1 MRGRHS
7 EKSFPC
13 FASKGQKQGKTELFM
28 VADLREMQEN
38 QRVSEI
44 RIDKSEFVEE
54 FFAFLKAHKEYDI
67 IVAEENGIVV
77 SAMFVYLIP
86 KLPKPN
92 GNAKFIAYLTNVYT
106 KKEYRNKGI
115 GTQIMNY
122 IKSIMIEKK
131 CELLFAWPSDNSIAW
146 YQRNGFSEDNEIFE
160 CPLCEE

>member
-1 MRGRHS
+1 M
-7 EKSFPC
+7 
-13 FASKGQKQGKTELFM
+13 
-28 VADLREMQEN
+28 
-38 QRVSEI
+38 EI
-44 RIDKSEFVEE
+44 RLANEADYNELALMKWEHGVEDDIDYGEHNLDGVNKDEFVDE
-54 FFAFLKAHKEYDI
+54 FVAFLKSHKEYEI
-67 IVAEENGIVV
+67 IVAEVNGIVV

-115 GTQIMNY
+115 GTQMMNY
-122 IKSIMIEKK
+122 IKSILIEKK

>member
-1 MRGRHS
+1 M
-7 EKSFPC
+7 
-13 FASKGQKQGKTELFM
+13 
-28 VADLREMQEN
+28 
-38 QRVSEI
+38 EI
-44 RIDKSEFVEE
+44 RLANEADYNELALMKWEHGVEDDIDYGEHNLDGVNKDEFVEE
-54 FFAFLKAHKEYDI
+54 FFAFLKAHKEYEI
-67 IVAEENGIVV
+67 IVAEVNGIVV

-92 GNAKFIAYLTNVYT
+92 GNAKYIAYLTNVYT

-115 GTQIMNY
+115 DTQMMNY
-122 IKSIMIEKK
+122 IKSYLIEKK

>member
-1 MRGRHS
+1 M
-7 EKSFPC
+7 
-13 FASKGQKQGKTELFM
+13 
-28 VADLREMQEN
+28 
-38 QRVSEI
+38 EI
-44 RIDKSEFVEE
+44 RLANEADYNELALMKWEHGVEDDIDYGEHNLDGVNKDEFVEE
-54 FFAFLKAHKEYDI
+54 FFAFLKAHKEYEI
-67 IVAEENGIVV
+67 IVAEVNGIVV

-92 GNAKFIAYLTNVYT
+92 GNAKYIAYLTNVYT

-115 GTQIMNY
+115 GTQMMNY
-122 IKSIMIEKK
+122 IKSILIEKK

>member
-1 MRGRHS
+1 M
-7 EKSFPC
+7 
-13 FASKGQKQGKTELFM
+13 
-28 VADLREMQEN
+28 
-38 QRVSEI
+38 EI
-44 RIDKSEFVEE
+44 RLANEADYNELALMKWEHGVEDDIDYGEHNLDGVNKDEFVEE
-54 FFAFLKAHKEYDI
+54 FFAFLKAHKEYEI
-67 IVAEENGIVV
+67 IVAEVNGIVV

-92 GNAKFIAYLTNVYT
+92 GNAKYIAYLTNVYT

-115 GTQIMNY
+115 GTEMMNY
-122 IKSIMIEKK
+122 IKSYLIEKK

>member
-1 MRGRHS
+1 M
-7 EKSFPC
+7 
-13 FASKGQKQGKTELFM
+13 
-28 VADLREMQEN
+28 
-38 QRVSEI
+38 EI
-44 RIDKSEFVEE
+44 RLANEADYNELALMKWEHGAEDDIDYGEHNLDGVNKDEFVEE
-54 FFAFLKAHKEYDI
+54 FFAFLKAHKEYEI
-67 IVAEENGIVV
+67 IVAEVNGIVV
-77 SAMFVYLIP
+77 SAMFVYLIS

-122 IKSIMIEKK
+122 IKSILIEKK

>member
-1 MRGRHS
+1 M
-7 EKSFPC
+7 
-13 FASKGQKQGKTELFM
+13 
-28 VADLREMQEN
+28 
-38 QRVSEI
+38 EI
-44 RIDKSEFVEE
+44 RLANEADYKELALMKLEHGVEDDIDYGEHNLDGVNKDEFVEE

-122 IKSIMIEKK
+122 IKSILIEKK

>member
-1 MRGRHS
+1 M
-7 EKSFPC
+7 
-13 FASKGQKQGKTELFM
+13 
-28 VADLREMQEN
+28 
-38 QRVSEI
+38 EI
-44 RIDKSEFVEE
+44 RLANEADYNELALMKWEHGGEDDIDYGEHNLDGVNKDEFVEE
-54 FFAFLKAHKEYDI
+54 FFAFLKAHKEYEI
-67 IVAEENGIVV
+67 IVAEVNGIVV

-92 GNAKFIAYLTNVYT
+92 GNAKYIAYLTNVYT

-122 IKSIMIEKK
+122 IKSILIEKK

>member
-1 MRGRHS
+1 M
-7 EKSFPC
+7 
-13 FASKGQKQGKTELFM
+13 
-28 VADLREMQEN
+28 
-38 QRVSEI
+38 EI
-44 RIDKSEFVEE
+44 RLANEADYNELALMKWEHGAEDDIDYDEHNLDGANKDEFVDE
-54 FFAFLKAHKEYDI
+54 FVAFLKAHKEYEI
-67 IVAEENGIVV
+67 IVAEVNGIVV
-77 SAMFVYLIP
+77 SAMFVYLIS

-92 GNAKFIAYLTNVYT
+92 GNAKFIAYLTNIYT

-122 IKSIMIEKK
+122 IKSILIEKK

>member
-1 MRGRHS
+1 M
-7 EKSFPC
+7 
-13 FASKGQKQGKTELFM
+13 
-28 VADLREMQEN
+28 
-38 QRVSEI
+38 EI
-44 RIDKSEFVEE
+44 RLANEADYNELALMKWEHGVEDDIDYGEHNLDGVNKDEFVEE
-54 FFAFLKAHKEYDI
+54 FFAFLKAHREYEI
-67 IVAEENGIVV
+67 IVAEVNGIVV

-92 GNAKFIAYLTNVYT
+92 GNAKYIAYLTNVYT

-115 GTQIMNY
+115 GTQMMNY
-122 IKSIMIEKK
+122 IKSYLIEKK

>member
-1 MRGRHS
+1 M
-7 EKSFPC
+7 
-13 FASKGQKQGKTELFM
+13 
-28 VADLREMQEN
+28 
-38 QRVSEI
+38 EI
-44 RIDKSEFVEE
+44 RLANEADYNELALMKWEHGVEDDIDYGEHNLDGVNKDEFVEE
-54 FFAFLKAHKEYDI
+54 FFAFLKAHREYEI
-67 IVAEENGIVV
+67 IVAEVNGIVV

-92 GNAKFIAYLTNVYT
+92 GNAKYIAYLTNVYT

-122 IKSIMIEKK
+122 IKSILIEKK

>member
-1 MRGRHS
+1 M
-7 EKSFPC
+7 
-13 FASKGQKQGKTELFM
+13 
-28 VADLREMQEN
+28 
-38 QRVSEI
+38 EI
-44 RIDKSEFVEE
+44 RLANEADYNELALMKWEHGAEDDIDYDEHNLDGVNKDEFVEE

-67 IVAEENGIVV
+67 IVAEKNGIVV

-122 IKSIMIEKK
+122 IKSILIEKK

>member
-1 MRGRHS
+1 M
-7 EKSFPC
+7 
-13 FASKGQKQGKTELFM
+13 
-28 VADLREMQEN
+28 
-38 QRVSEI
+38 EI
-44 RIDKSEFVEE
+44 RLANEADYNELALMKWEHGVEDDIDYGEHNLDGVNKDEFVEE

-67 IVAEENGIVV
+67 IVAEKNGIVV

>member
-1 MRGRHS
+1 M
-7 EKSFPC
+7 
-13 FASKGQKQGKTELFM
+13 
-28 VADLREMQEN
+28 
-38 QRVSEI
+38 EI
-44 RIDKSEFVEE
+44 RLANEADYNELALMKWEHGVEDDIDYGEHNLDGVNKDEFVEE

-67 IVAEENGIVV
+67 IVAEKNGIVV

-122 IKSIMIEKK
+122 IKSYLIEKK

>member
-1 MRGRHS
+1 M
-7 EKSFPC
+7 
-13 FASKGQKQGKTELFM
+13 
-28 VADLREMQEN
+28 
-38 QRVSEI
+38 EI
-44 RIDKSEFVEE
+44 RLANEADYNELALMKWEHGVEDDIDYGEHNLDGVNKDEFVEE

-115 GTQIMNY
+115 GTQMMNY
-122 IKSIMIEKK
+122 IKSYLIEKK

-146 YQRNGFSEDNEIFE
+146 YQRNGFNGDNEIFE

>member
-1 MRGRHS
+1 M
-7 EKSFPC
+7 
-13 FASKGQKQGKTELFM
+13 
-28 VADLREMQEN
+28 
-38 QRVSEI
+38 EI
-44 RIDKSEFVEE
+44 RLANEADYNELALMKWEHGVEDDIDYGEHNLDGVNKDEFVEE

-67 IVAEENGIVV
+67 IVAEVNGIVV
-77 SAMFVYLIP
+77 SAMFVYLIS

-122 IKSIMIEKK
+122 IKSILIEKK